1 MSNQKTH
8 AKEETILIVDDTP
21 TNLRLLS
28 QMLTKLGYKLRAA
41 TSGTHALESIRSSPP
56 DLILLDVMMPEM
68 NGYEVCEHLKADER
82 TRDIPIIFISALD
95 ATEDKVR
102 TFTAGGV
109 DYVTKPFREKEVLA
123 RVETHLS
130 LRGLHKQLEA
140 ANRVLEERN
149 AELETR
155 NAELEEAM
163 DTIKTLSGLIPICAW
178 CGRKVS
184 DDSGQWVGL
193 ETYIETHSEVKFS
206 HGICP
211 DCLVKWRG
219 KKTGQAE
226 TKPDVSAD

>member
-1 MSNQKTH
+1 MSNQTTH
-8 AKEETILIVDDTP
+8 AKETILIVDDTP
-21 TNLRLLS
+21 INLRLLS
-28 QMLTKLGYKLRAA
+28 QMLTKRGYKLRAA

-102 TFTAGGV
+102 AFTAGGV

-140 ANRVLEERN
+140 TNRVLEERN

-193 ETYIETHSEVKFS
+193 ETYIEMHSEVEFS

-219 KKTGQAE
+219 KKTGRAE